1 MSFAAEAEIEGLFTD
16 LGEAVLSP
24 PEWVIEN
31 LLPVGIT
38 FMVGPPKTLKSTIEM
53 ALSML
58 VSGQQC
64 EVLPPEMSKVPET
77 GRVIGLSAEASAGEL
92 RFMVERG
99 FGVKVKANGMIQ
111 IADDPWRFRL
121 DDPNGLD
128 TLLGILNSVK
138 PRLLWIDPLRDFHD
152 EDEQDSGPM
161 QRLLRP
167 VQRWAKANRAS
178 LLVVHHTRKL
188 GSGEDRNLKAQDARG
203 TSALFGLADGLI
215 TLTPKGENTVHF
227 DVVTKRGMPWE
238 KTVKLKVWGSQG
250 SAVSL
255 VDTTARE
262 VFALLAITPTLT
274 QRELAQKLNLS
285 VSVVNKKIADLKAL
299 GALDSDGKP
308 VTDGEKL
315 VAAAMKT
322 HKIHKET

>member
-64 EVLPPEMSKVPET
+64 EVLPPEMSRVPET

-99 FGVKVKANGMIQ
+99 FGTKVAANGMIQ

-128 TLLGILNSVK
+128 TLLGILNRVR
-138 PRLLWIDPLRDFHD
+138 PRLLWVDPLRDFHG

-167 VQRWAKANRAS
+167 VQRWAKVNRAA

-250 SAVSL
+250 NAVSL

-262 VFALLAITPTLT
+262 VFALLVITPTLT
-274 QRELAQKLNLS
+274 QRELAQKMNLS
-285 VSVVNKKIADLKAL
+285 VSVVNKKVADLKAL
-299 GALDSDGKP
+299 GALDPDGKP